1 MDSTRRDRYCCSLK
15 LKWGHLFTRI
25 SQPFHVFFHVVAQFF
40 TLAADRDAPGFVLR
54 IRICDHI
61 ADAFARMNGDA
72 GVTKLAG
79 GDRRARLNS
88 VVFDVATQD
97 LLDDQTADVYFAA
110 LKFCDP
116 QFQKLVRLS
125 LFLAKIIERQRLAQN
140 RKHLFLNFFDVKR
153 RVPPSVRETA
163 RLERTVAEKAEVSR
177 RHGPTLFY
185 LR

>member
-25 SQPFHVFFHVVAQFF
+25 SQPFHVLFNVVAQFF

-54 IRICDHI
+54 LRVGDHI

-72 GVTKLAG
+72 DVTKLAG
-79 GDRRARLNS
+79 GERRARLDG
-88 VVFDVATQD
+88 VVFDVAAQD

-110 LKFCDP
+110 FKLCDP
-116 QFQKLVRLS
+116 QFQKLERRS
-125 LFLAKIIERQRLAQN
+125 LFLVNIIERQRLAQN

-153 RVPPSVRETA
+153 RVPPAVRETA
-163 RLERTVAEKAEVSR
+163 CLERAVAENAEVSR
-177 RHGPTLFY
+177 WHGPTLLN